1 MELHFFF
8 HRVFHGLNALQK
20 HCLWWQQNLHIS
32 PIIPISFSHLFISL
46 CLHSRLCFVFFC
58 HLFLHLFSSFHI
70 LYLLSFLLLSSFL
83 SIPFQPSLP
92 LLLFSPIHSL
102 HPPSCTV
109 SGFSGIPEFS
119 SDWISQGNVLLDC
132 QVSFLKTKPVM
143 VQPALP
149 RCGVNFKAM
158 GFSIASASLRQDPLF

>member
-1 MELHFFF
+1 M
-8 HRVFHGLNALQK
+8 
-20 HCLWWQQNLHIS
+20 HIS
-32 PIIPISFSHLFISL
+32 PIIPISFSHLF
-46 CLHSRLCFVFFC
+46 HFVFTLAFV
-58 HLFLHLFSSFHI
+58 LSSFATCSSISFHHSTFST
-70 LYLLSFLLLSSFL
+70 YLSFLLLSSFL

-102 HPPSCTV
+102 HPPSCTL
-109 SGFSGIPEFS
+109 SGFSGSPEFS